1 MRGKGAL
8 GSSAS
13 EVFQMGPEGNPTFTA
28 PSSMPEAL
36 ATSQLLTKALGL
48 GCHQSPSREAD
59 PGTGRYGV
67 CLSRMS
73 CFSS

>member
-36 ATSQLLTKALGL
+36 ATSQLLTKALGWGVTSL
-48 GCHQSPSREAD
+48 H
-59 PGTGRYGV
+59 PGRLTQVQAGTESV
-67 CLSRMS
+67 
-73 CFSS
+73 